1 MGQSLGG
8 IRPHASEGFES
19 FMGSAVK
26 QSIPD

>member
-26 QSIPD
+26 AG